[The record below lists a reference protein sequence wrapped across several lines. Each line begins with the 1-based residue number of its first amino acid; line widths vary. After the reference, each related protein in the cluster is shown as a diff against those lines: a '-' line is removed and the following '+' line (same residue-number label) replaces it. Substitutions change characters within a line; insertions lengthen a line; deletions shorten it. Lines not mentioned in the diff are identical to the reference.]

1 MFQDRV
7 QQDRLR
13 HTEDLPEQLHVFR
26 ETADHHTAE
35 VQVHPAAIHH
45 TAGVQVH
52 QTTAHLTQEA
62 TRPQAGQ
69 ATAPAHQEVR
79 EATAGAVQEVAAAT
93 AEAVQED
100 IDKLL

>member
-26 ETADHHTAE
+26 AAAAHHTAE
-35 VQVHPAAIHH
+35 PQAHQAAARR

-69 ATAPAHQEVR
+69 ATVPAHQEVR

>member
-26 ETADHHTAE
+26 AAAVLLTAE
-35 VQVHPAAIHH
+35 AQARQTTVLL
-45 TAGVQVH
+45 TAGVRVR
-52 QTTAHLTQEA
+52 QTTAHHTQEA

-69 ATAPAHQEVR
+69 ATVPAHQEVR

-93 AEAVQED
+93 AEAAQED